1 LFLIGA
7 LAPLLACQRSSSD
20 TTGPGTNSNA
30 ATEIRVQPS
39 NVLVMQSQ
47 SVPLRAIVL
56 DQNGDTLSSA
66 GVEWVSA
73 DQGIVTVDATGIL
86 TGVSVG
92 ETSVTARRSGLT
104 AILAAK
110 VVARSG
116 NASLTPNALKVIL
129 GPLVL
134 REAVSIPADVASALS
149 NYDRRYMST
158 EMARFQDFVASE
170 SDPNGSWLN
179 GNHYGGLRG
188 RLGWAIRN
196 GEPYGAG
203 VTDESRYA
211 YARGRRIIKKYL
223 QYSKSG
229 RYLTQAH
236 HNTGL
241 ADVEALYVLEGDT
254 DALTHIHVTA
264 QSVTTDPYNYLKM
277 QNPNADARAIAIAIQ
292 ATTTAHRLG
301 IPFARN
307 NANPSVAFDATPGSW
322 KGVARRQIQW
332 LTDYN
337 VVKADGSVPS
347 PVENGGEAFLFNAM
361 LAKELLQYA
370 GNVEWDAS
378 VVALAR
384 RIMDHLIE
392 RYTTVYAPRGWS
404 TLPYVNN
411 SASSAPD
418 LAAFYIWPSLAL
430 WQETG
435 EQKYYDFAVQNV
447 KATNSAY
454 IAAMKQWNQVYSTM
468 AEGAEAL
475 FSGQPWR

>member
-1 LFLIGA
+1 MDVA
-7 LAPLLACQRSSSD
+7 
-20 TTGPGTNSNA
+20 GPGEA
-30 ATEIRVQPS
+30 REIRIQPTS
-39 NVLVMQSQ
+39 VLVMQEQ
-47 SVPLRAIVL
+47 RVPLRAVVL
-56 DQNGDTLSSA
+56 DQKGDTLSSA
-66 GVEWVSA
+66 GVEWISA
-73 DQGIVTVDATGIL
+73 DPSIASVDGNGVL
-86 TGVSVG
+86 TGVTVG
-92 ETSVTARRSGLT
+92 ETSVTARRSSLT
-104 AILAAK
+104 AVLAAR

-116 NASLTPNALKVIL
+116 NVSLTPRSLSVVL

-134 REAVSIPADVASALS
+134 REAVTIAPDVAIALG
-149 NYDRRYMST
+149 NYDRRFMST
-158 EMARFQDFVASE
+158 EMPRFQDFVTSE

-188 RLGWAIRN
+188 RLAWAIRT
-196 GEPYGAG
+196 GEPYGASA
-203 VTDESRYA
+203 TDEARYA

-301 IPFARN
+301 IPFARS
-307 NANPSVAFDATPGSW
+307 NANPSVAFDASPGSW
-322 KGVARRQIQW
+322 QGVARRQIQW

-370 GNVEWDAS
+370 AHIEWDAAA
-378 VVALAR
+378 VALAR
-384 RIMDHLIE
+384 RIMDHLID
-392 RYTTVYAPRGWS
+392 RYTNVYAARGWS
-404 TLPYVNN
+404 TLPYVNTST
-411 SASSAPD
+411 SAAPD

-435 EQKYYDFAVQNV
+435 EQKYHDFAVLNL

-475 FSGQPWR
+475 FAGQPWH